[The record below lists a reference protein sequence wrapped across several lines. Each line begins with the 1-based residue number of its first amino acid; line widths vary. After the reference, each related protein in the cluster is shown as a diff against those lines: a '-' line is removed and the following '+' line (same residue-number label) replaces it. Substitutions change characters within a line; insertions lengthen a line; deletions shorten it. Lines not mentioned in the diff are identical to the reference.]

1 MACPHSNDEATCLRC
16 AATRE
21 AEGQAVTQDDF
32 EAPTLLRKWVESKS
46 APQPAGSRIGRYV
59 VLDVLG
65 VGGMGLVYAAYDP
78 VLDRRVAIKV
88 LLSPRGSSA
97 GSNTEGRS
105 RLLREAQAMA
115 QLSHPNVVP
124 VYDVG
129 TDQQSVFVAME
140 LIRGVTLNTWLK
152 DNKPSWRVVLNA
164 FLGAGRGLE
173 AAHAAGLVHRDF
185 KPTNVLMGEDGR
197 ARVTDFGLA
206 RSTRTASSD
215 SQPALREES
224 SDSISLETPLTH
236 VGAVMGSPGYM
247 APEQYD
253 GADTSP
259 ATDQYGFCVSLYE
272 ALYGQR
278 PFHGPDL
285 GTLGKLA
292 REAQVPAP
300 PRGSPVPA
308 WLFPVL
314 VRGLAASPAQ
324 RHPSMTAL
332 LDALSRD
339 PARARRRVLVV
350 AGLALVLSGAS
361 SGWWWWSQRSVREC
375 RATAEKLLAV
385 WNDEARERS
394 QAAFDA
400 TGKSFARV
408 SWENA
413 RDTLDLWAGAWSAAR
428 VDACD
433 ATRVRREQSE
443 AQLALRL
450 GCLDR
455 RLDEL
460 HTLAQELASAD
471 AELVGHAADAVARLT
486 PLSGCAN
493 LKGLEARARLLP
505 EAQEAVSRLEQQLA
519 EGRLLV
525 AMGRLGPARERIVPA
540 VAAAEQLA
548 VPTFQAEALH
558 ALGELELEASRYVE
572 ARAAWERAAG
582 QALAAGDDALAA
594 RILTAMVSLV
604 GWRLERPPEGL
615 VLASLAAG
623 VLAHQGGERS
633 VEVALDE
640 ARGDAQWQAGERAA
654 ALASYQRALAGA
666 LSLQGPSSND
676 VARLHS
682 SVGWVLMEQ
691 GHLEQARREFEASRG
706 IRERNQGS
714 EHPSLGGTWNE
725 LGSLAS
731 QEGDYAR
738 AVAAYERSREI
749 HEQALGPRAFPVTR
763 ALLNT
768 AEDLISGGR
777 AAEAEPFLA
786 RAAENLAAEASPPP
800 SGRLQLARIRG
811 MLALARGRTLEAVAE
826 SRHALQ
832 IAEQQYGAEHPD
844 TAACLVPLGRALVAS
859 SKPLEALATFER
871 YRAMTEK
878 LGLTGGRDSA
888 EVLRL
893 TAAALTA
900 LGRARE
906 ALPVLERALERLE
919 TIEGNQVLRAE
930 VRLAL
935 AHAVWTTGGEQP
947 RARSLAEEA
956 EQTFK
961 FAAHAEGQ
969 RRARAWL
976 DAHR

>member
-1 MACPHSNDEATCLRC
+1 MACPHSNDDRSCPRC
-16 AATRE
+16 AATRD
-21 AEGQAVTQDDF
+21 ADAQAVTQENLDD
-32 EAPTLLRKWVESKS
+32 TLLRARVESKA
-46 APQPAGSRIGRYV
+46 APLPTGSRLGRYV
-59 VLDVLG
+59 ILDVLG
-65 VGGMGLVYAAYDP
+65 VGGMGMVYAAYDP

-88 LLSPRGSSA
+88 LRSPKGSSA
-97 GSNTEGRS
+97 KSSTEGRS

-129 TDQQSVFVAME
+129 TDERNVFVAME

-152 DNKPSWRVVLNA
+152 EKRPTWRAVLDV

-185 KPTNVLMGEDGR
+185 KPANVLMGEDGR
-197 ARVTDFGLA
+197 ARITDFGLA

-215 SQPALREES
+215 SQPSVRDES
-224 SDSISLETPLTH
+224 SDSVSLETPLTH

-278 PFHGPDL
+278 PFQGPDL
-285 GTLGKLA
+285 VTLGKLA
-292 REAQVPAP
+292 HEAQVPAP

-308 WLFPVL
+308 WLFPIVA
-314 VRGLAASPAQ
+314 RGLSASPSQ

-339 PARARRRVLVV
+339 PARARRRVALVAASV
-350 AGLALVLSGAS
+350 LALAGVVGGAS
-361 SGWWWWSQRSVREC
+361 WASQRSARAC
-375 RATAEKLLAV
+375 RASAEKLSAV
-385 WNDEARERS
+385 WNDAARARA

-408 SWENA
+408 SWEHA
-413 RDTLDLWAGAWSAAR
+413 RDTMDRWSQDWSAAHL
-428 VDACD
+428 DACD
-433 ATRVRREQSE
+433 ATHVRREQTD

-450 GCLDR
+450 QCLDR

-460 HTLAQELASAD
+460 STLSAELGNAD
-471 AELVGHAADAVARLT
+471 AELVGHASDAVARLS

-493 LKGLEARARLLP
+493 LKALEARAKLAP
-505 EAQEAVSRLEQQLA
+505 EAQQTVARLEAQVAQ
-519 EGRLLV
+519 GRLLV
-525 AMGRLGPARERIVPA
+525 AMGRLQAARERIEPA

-548 VPTFQAEALH
+548 VPTFRGEALH
-558 ALGELELEASRYVE
+558 ALGELEAESSRFVE
-572 ARAAWERAAG
+572 ARAAWERAAE
-582 QALAAGDDALAA
+582 QSLSAGDDALAA
-594 RILTAMVSLV
+594 RILTALVSLV
-604 GWRLERPPEGL
+604 GWRLERPAEGL
-615 VLASLAAG
+615 VLASLASG
-623 VLAHQGGERS
+623 VLARQGGDRT

-640 ARGDAQWQAGERAA
+640 ARGDAQWQGGDRAA
-654 ALASYQRALAGA
+654 ALASYRRALAGA
-666 LSLQGPSSND
+666 IALQGPTSND

-691 GHLEQARREFEASRG
+691 GHLTEARREYEASRA

-714 EHPSLGGTWNE
+714 EHPSLGATWNE

-738 AVAAYERSREI
+738 SVAAYERAREI
-749 HEQALGPRAFPVTR
+749 NELALGPRAFRVTR

-768 AEDLISGGR
+768 AEDLAASGK
-777 AAEAEPFLA
+777 AAEAEAALT
-786 RAAENLAAEASPPP
+786 RAVDNLAHEASPPP
-800 SGRLQLARIRG
+800 SGHMQVARIRAQ
-811 MLALARGRTLEAVAE
+811 LAVLRKKPADAVAE
-826 SRHALQ
+826 ARRAVQ

-844 TAACLVPLGRALVAS
+844 TAVCLLGLGRTLVAVGR
-859 SKPLEALATFER
+859 PAEALAALQRFQ
-871 YRAMTEK
+871 AMAEK
-878 LGLTGGRDSA
+878 LELTGGRDAVESHRQ
-888 EVLRL
+888 L
-893 TAAALTA
+893 AAALVA
-900 LGRARE
+900 LGRPEE
-906 ALPVLERALERLE
+906 ALPVLERALDRLQTVE
-919 TIEGNQVLRAE
+919 ANHTLRAE

-935 AHAVWTTGGEQP
+935 ANALWATKGDQA
-947 RARSLAEEA
+947 RARELAEEA
-956 EQTFK
+956 AQGFTFSQ
-961 FAAHAEGQ
+961 HADGQ
-969 RRARAWL
+969 KRALAWL
-976 DAHR
+976 EAHR